1 LAAPVAAATHVLL
14 RLAATA
20 CLAISIVAAPG
31 ARAQGYPTKPIRIVV
46 TSAAGGSVDTVAR
59 TLAAALTPRL
69 GQQIIADNRPGA
81 GGTIAASF
89 VARAPADGH
98 TLILGTAPTL
108 ALNVSLYRSLPY
120 DPVRDF
126 APVSL
131 IGAQDLVLLIHPS
144 IPAKSVRE
152 LVAIA
157 RRNPGQLSYA
167 SAGNGTV
174 SHLSGEL
181 LSKLAGIQLLHV
193 PYKGSAAFMIDV
205 ISGQISMTFNTLLSS
220 KPHVTAGKVRALAV
234 SGTRRAATFPELPT
248 MAEAGMKGFE
258 ATTWYGVLAPA
269 GTSHD
274 VVARL
279 NTELFAVLKQPETVE
294 RLTRDGIVAVGTSP
308 QAFGR
313 FIHTEIEK
321 WRQVI
326 RGAGIEPL

>member
-1 LAAPVAAATHVLL
+1 MAAA
-14 RLAATA
+14 ADAEGQ
-20 CLAISIVAAPG
+20 I
-31 ARAQGYPTKPIRIVV
+31 YPTKPVRIVV

-59 TLAAALTPRL
+59 TLAGALTPRL
-69 GQQIIADNRPGA
+69 GQQVIADNRQGA

-108 ALNVSLYRSLPY
+108 ALNVSLYKSLPY

-131 IGAQDLVLLIHPS
+131 IGTQDLVLLIHPS
-144 IPAKSVRE
+144 IPARSVKE
-152 LVAIA
+152 LLAIA

-174 SHLSGEL
+174 SHLAGEL

-193 PYKGSAAFMIDV
+193 PYKGSAAFMVDV
-205 ISGQISMTFNTLLSS
+205 ISGQVSMTFNSLLSS

-248 MAEAGMKGFE
+248 MTEAGVKGFE
-258 ATTWYGVLAPA
+258 ATTWYGVLVPA
-269 GTSHD
+269 GTSQD
-274 VVARL
+274 IVTRL
-279 NTELFAVLKQPETVE
+279 NTEFLAVLKQPETIE

-308 QAFGR
+308 QAFAR
-313 FIHTEIEK
+313 FIRDEIEK